1 MTLID
6 YIILG
11 IIALSSLLSLR
22 KGFSKEALSLA
33 TWIAAYVIA
42 KLFSLPLATLLT
54 DFVDPPSARQ
64 PIAFAALFILTLIIG
79 ALIKMLFKELV
90 SATGLSTIDRI
101 LGMVFGAARGLVLV
115 VFCIS
120 MLSRLTEV
128 PSDPWWNE
136 STVIPH
142 LLLVEEWTNDM
153 GSLAWQKVMALS
165 GG

>member
-11 IIALSSLLSLR
+11 IIAFSSLLSLR

-33 TWIAAYVIA
+33 TWISAYVIA

-64 PIAFAALFILTLIIG
+64 PVAFAALFILTLIIG
-79 ALIKMLFKELV
+79 ALIKTLFKELV

-128 PSDPWWNE
+128 SSDPWWNE
-136 STVIPH
+136 SAVIPH

-153 GSLAWQKVMALS
+153 GRLAWQKVMALS
-165 GG
+165 GS